1 MKLFLVFAL
10 TFSLATFAD
19 NLSNTNKLFDHAENN
34 YPELFSPANQTTY
47 ELNGYLA
54 RYYSAT
60 NIYIGTKNQEVYVY
74 GDIFNGLKNVGF
86 ITGYVETDP
95 IPVEVVNNLNNTN
108 KLFDFAEENY
118 PELFNP
124 ANQPTYEL
132 NGYLVRYY
140 PATDVYIGTKNQEV
154 YVYDRILNNLKKVGA
169 ITDFIEIDPTPN
181 EVVDNIAPVISIISV
196 SSSSSSATLT
206 WNTDEL
212 ADSNVSYGASNTYEN
227 GTISD
232 ASSKT
237 SHSITLSELTER
249 TTYHYKI
256 ESKDSNGNRA
266 FSTDLTFTTGI
277 QIPSIPGETLDN
289 TAPIISNVNVSSST
303 SSATLTWNTNEAS
316 DSNVSYGT
324 SSAYEKGIINDD
336 SLTTLHTITLSGLT
350 EGTVYH
356 YQIKS
361 KDNSGNN
368 AFSAD
373 LIFTTENE
381 VIVDEIAPVI
391 SNINVSRTSSSATI
405 TWQTNEA
412 SDSKVSYGLSN
423 AYENGMNNDDS
434 SKTSHSIAL
443 SGLAEDTTYHYQI
456 ESKDNNGNSTLSADL
471 TFTTETET
479 TNNTGSELLM
489 FDWNTVITS
498 SNHGFPRDLPPKSS
512 ANGDWTS
519 PINYAGGTLYL
530 RAEIKSGGQPVSQ
543 TMQFNYCVWQK
554 DLATG
559 ENFGLE
565 ACTLLSLGGPL
576 QGTAGEVITWSQK
589 ISNMTQVSNDPLEW
603 SRGRHSY
610 GVAIKN
616 SAGNPV
622 SDYKDW
628 DWYGEDPAEW
638 YPLDMRFTVVV
649 VPNGQSFSGWNN
661 YVN

>member
-34 YPELFSPANQTTY
+34 YPELFSPANQPTY
-47 ELNGYLA
+47 ELNGYLV
-54 RYYSAT
+54 RYYPAT
-60 NIYIGTKNQEVYVY
+60 DIYIGTKTQEVYVY

-95 IPVEVVNNLNNTN
+95 VAVEVVTNLNETN
-108 KLFDFAEENY
+108 KLFDFAEKNY

-140 PATDVYIGTKNQEV
+140 PTTDVYIGTKNQEV

-181 EVVDNIAPVISIISV
+181 GVFDNIAPVISNISV

-212 ADSNVSYGASNTYEN
+212 SDSNVSYGVSNTYEN

-237 SHSITLSELTER
+237 SHNLTLSELTER

-256 ESKDSNGNRA
+256 ESKDNSGNRA

-324 SSAYEKGIINDD
+324 SSAYENGIISDD
-336 SLTTLHTITLSGLT
+336 SSKNSHTITLSGLT

-368 AFSAD
+368 VFSAD
-373 LIFTTENE
+373 LVFTTENE

-423 AYENGMNNDDS
+423 AYENGMNNDAS
-434 SKTSHSIAL
+434 SNTSHSIAL

-456 ESKDNNGNSTLSADL
+456 ESKDNNGNSILSADL

-554 DLATG
+554 DLVTG

-565 ACTLLSLGGPL
+565 ACTLLNLGGPL

-589 ISNMTQVSNDPLEW
+589 ISNMAQVSDDPLEW

-628 DWYGEDPAEW
+628 DWYDEDPAEW